1 MKLVVLVN
9 ALNIVD
15 AIQTHVCLNYCS
27 YCVEWNVLMYNP
39 LMLYIAKPLIVLA
52 WSLVLYRASMSENK
66 LIAKTA
72 RAMLM
77 LLALIFLVAVVNN
90 VLVILSARC

>member
-1 MKLVVLVN
+1 VRLVILVN
-9 ALNIVD
+9 TLNILDLVT
-15 AIQTHVCLNYCS
+15 THVGLKMGL
-27 YCVEWNVLMYNP
+27 VEWNPLLRNP
-39 LMLYIAKPLIVLA
+39 VMLYVFKPLVVLA

-77 LLALIFLVAVVNN
+77 LLALIFLVAVINN
-90 VLVILSARC
+90 VVVILNARY